1 MERMFKGYVSRAKSE
16 VDEEIRRLSFIQ
28 WLSYEGRTVNA
39 LALGAEEGRDEHR
52 NASGSCK

>member
-1 MERMFKGYVSRAKSE
+1 MTSYDDLKST
-16 VDEEIRRLSFIQ
+16 

-39 LALGAEEGRDEHR
+39 LALGAEEGRDERR